1 MWGILGN
8 GVQVKITEQ
17 RMLVNEFFFFES
29 WFGLLP
35 SELT

>member
-17 RMLVNEFFFFES
+17 RMLVNEFFFLKV
-29 WFGLLP
+29 GLVCFRQ
-35 SELT
+35 S

>member
-17 RMLVNEFFFFES
+17 RMLVNEFFFES